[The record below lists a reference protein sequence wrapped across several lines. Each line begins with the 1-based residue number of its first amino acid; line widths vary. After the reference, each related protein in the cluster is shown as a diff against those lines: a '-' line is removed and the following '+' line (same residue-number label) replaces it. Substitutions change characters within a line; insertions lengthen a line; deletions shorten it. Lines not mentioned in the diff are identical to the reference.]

1 MIVQSDR
8 RKLEQKRCYLFPDIN
23 DFVTGLKKSLKPNGT
38 ITMEFPHL
46 MNLIKYN
53 QFDTV
58 YHEHFSYFSLKTVI
72 EIFKFHGLAI
82 VDVDELPTHGGSLR
96 IYAVHNEQNFCMHQ
110 SVADILKKEEY
121 FNLHNLKGYAG
132 FQSKVNEIKY
142 TFLQF
147 LLTAKKDNK
156 NVVCYGAAA
165 KGNTL
170 LNYCGIKN
178 DLIEFIVDRA
188 ASKQGKF
195 MPGSHIPIFPEDKI
209 KDYRPDYIVI
219 LPWNIKEEI
228 AQQLAYIKSWN
239 GKLVTVIPHLEI
251 F

>member
-1 MIVQSDR
+1 
-8 RKLEQKRCYLFPDIN
+8 
-23 DFVTGLKKSLKPNGT
+23 
-38 ITMEFPHL
+38 
-46 MNLIKYN
+46 
-53 QFDTV
+53 
-58 YHEHFSYFSLKTVI
+58 
-72 EIFKFHGLAI
+72 
-82 VDVDELPTHGGSLR
+82 
-96 IYAVHNEQNFCMHQ
+96 MHQ

-170 LNYCGIKN
+170 LNYCGIKY